1 MDKYKVDDDKIAVI
15 ARTFGTDRET
25 VKKMNS
31 LYQGIS
37 DGMKYQYLAH
47 VIRTVEEK
55 IRMELHSPL
64 FQIRCIPVDA
74 SSPLP
79 GFGSA
84 QYFENDC
91 YLIFGVSDDLKI
103 ARNSSTAFPPS
114 IASIGNLISFSI
126 QS

>member
-15 ARTFGTDRET
+15 EKTFGTDRET

-64 FQIRCIPVDA
+64 FQIRQPIV
-74 SSPLP
+74 L
-79 GFGSA
+79 
-84 QYFENDC
+84 
-91 YLIFGVSDDLKI
+91 YL
-103 ARNSSTAFPPS
+103 
-114 IASIGNLISFSI
+114 
-126 QS
+126 QSKLESYPFYL